1 MNITRKNGK
10 IYLEDGTKQIDLLF
24 MKAPQNFSIINNTN
38 EVVAYFNEVD
48 LVINAENF
56 HGTLVFDLGDVKNIT
71 ADAVMYMN
79 AMAINSTSSH
89 FINKAALHFPKSS
102 RCKGFL
108 KRCGLGK
115 YLSNKMGNLIETDKY
130 YTIVGGKKADVDRI
144 REIGLFTMEKLGIEK
159 KDLDFITSSFVEL
172 MNNTEQHAYDN
183 NMDKLWYVFIE
194 DTKKTVKYTFLD
206 TGKGIPETMRITFEN
221 DLRPIIEDDHSYFI
235 FEALKGNVPRSS
247 TAQVYR
253 NTGLPEIY
261 RYYREGK
268 LSKLKII
275 SCRGICE
282 FFDSNRRNPK
292 LLNMNTSFC
301 GTLFTWEIEKL

>member
-1 MNITRKNGK
+1 MNIIKKSGK
-10 IYLEDGTKQIDLLF
+10 IYIEDETKELNLLL
-24 MKAPQNFSIINNTN
+24 MKAPTNFSIINNTN
-38 EVVAYFNEVD
+38 EVVSYFNQVNAA
-48 LVINAENF
+48 INAENF
-56 HGTLVFDLGDVKNIT
+56 HGILVFELEGVKNIT

-79 AMAINSTSSH
+79 AMAINSLSANL
-89 FINKAALHFPKSS
+89 INKAVLHFPKSS
-102 RCKGFL
+102 KCKGFL
-108 KRCGLGK
+108 KRCGLGQ
-115 YLSNKMGNLIETDKY
+115 YLSDKKGNLIETDKY
-130 YTIVGGKKADVDRI
+130 YTIIGGKKADVDRI

-172 MNNTEQHAYDN
+172 MNNTEQHAYDK

-206 TGKGIPETMRITFEN
+206 TGKGIPETMRKTFIDDFIPIAVEN
-221 DLRPIIEDDHSYFI
+221 HSYFI

-301 GTLFTWEIEKL
+301 GTLFTWEVEKL